1 MSYEELDV
9 WRESHKLALEVYKLT
24 RNFPKD
30 ERFRIVDQICRAA
43 VSVPTNIAEGTGR
56 HSKKNSCNFYI

>member
-30 ERFRIVDQICRAA
+30 ERFRIVDQICRGDKIPFVACQRFELSE
-43 VSVPTNIAEGTGR
+43 V
-56 HSKKNSCNFYI
+56 